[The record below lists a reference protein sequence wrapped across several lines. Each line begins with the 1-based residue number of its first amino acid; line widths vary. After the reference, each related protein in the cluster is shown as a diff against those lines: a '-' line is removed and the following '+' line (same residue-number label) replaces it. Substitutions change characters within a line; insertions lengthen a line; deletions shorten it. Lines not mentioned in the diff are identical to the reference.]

1 MILSPAIFAQAEEFG
16 RCACPVCLRLDKEFP
31 DEGYQLAL
39 FRYVVS
45 LAPVPGSG
53 LQHVQSA

>member
-1 MILSPAIFAQAEEFG
+1 MTAEAAIVRPAEDFG
-16 RCACPVCLRLDKEFP
+16 RCTCPECKRLDAAFP

-45 LAPVPGSG
+45 LPASVI
-53 LQHVQSA
+53 VW